1 MKNALLTIGLFSVVA
16 LLTGFSTAEKQ
27 NNFDNTTSI
36 AAVEFDITTATTPSE
51 IGGQQ
56 VPKDRLPF

>member
-1 MKNALLTIGLFSVVA
+1 MKNALLTFGLFTVVA
-16 LLTGFSTAEKQ
+16 FAANFSSTENQIKS
-27 NNFDNTTSI
+27 DNKIVASL
-36 AAVEFDITTATTPSE
+36 EFDITTATTPSE

>member
-1 MKNALLTIGLFSVVA
+1 MKNAILTFGLFTVVA
-16 LLTGFSTAEKQ
+16 FTANFSSTENHSK
-27 NNFDNTTSI
+27 TSNKTL
-36 AAVEFDITTATTPSE
+36 ATVEFDITKVTSPSE

>member
-1 MKNALLTIGLFSVVA
+1 MKNAVLTFGLFTVLA
-16 LLTGFSTAEKQ
+16 FAANFASTENHIKA
-27 NNFDNTTSI
+27 DNKILAS
-36 AAVEFDITTATTPSE
+36 VEFDITTATTPNE